1 MEGTKEPWLNYIVG
15 GVSSVLEKLGVI
27 SEAAGIGGAVI
38 ADIFSPGGPGKR
50 AGSIT
55 GGILG
60 ASYGAK
66 WGYKIHPSIYGI
78 IAGAV
83 FGATL
88 GSGGGGALGEHF
100 FPDPEAGIAY

>member
-1 MEGTKEPWLNYIVG
+1 MEEAKEPWLNYIVG
-15 GVSSVLEKLGVI
+15 GVSSILEKLGVI

-60 ASYGAK
+60 AAYGAK
-66 WGYKIHPSIYGI
+66 WGYKIHPLYGT
-78 IAGAV
+78 IAGVA
-83 FGATL
+83 F
-88 GSGGGGALGEHF
+88 GGALGELF